1 MNIAFTLFGTR
12 KHEMDLNLDEDCL
25 PCRSASHALHHSSCN
40 QLQYTKTWAG
50 WSVVLG
56 SDKDFVVSA

>member
-1 MNIAFTLFGTR
+1 
-12 KHEMDLNLDEDCL
+12 MDLKLDEDCL